1 MSNPDLLLPD
11 TNVLLR
17 YLLDDEPALAK
28 KARDF
33 WDTVRDGSAR
43 AVLTE
48 GVLMECVYVLQRFY
62 KVPRDRIAAALA
74 AVLAYKGLSREDS
87 SLFDRALEA
96 YSRTNLDF
104 VDCLLAARQEA
115 GEGRV
120 LSFDQGLNG
129 YLNRRTAKKST

>member
-1 MSNPDLLLPD
+1 MDKALPLLPD

-17 YLLDDEPALAK
+17 YLLDDEPSQSSR
-28 KARDF
+28 AREF
-33 WDTVRDGSAR
+33 WETIRDGSSR

-62 KVPRDRIAAALA
+62 KVPRDRIATSLA
-74 AVLAYKGLSREDS
+74 AVLAYKGLSREDV
-87 SLFDRALEA
+87 SLFDRALEI
-96 YSRTNLDF
+96 YSAVNLDF

-115 GEGRV
+115 GAWEV

-129 YLNRRTAKKST
+129 YLKRRAKPQ